1 MTINRHLISLK
12 DVFDI
17 DICISLTEEGAS
29 FGGALLAR
37 YAWWRRSNPDA
48 VLDDMDDAAVG
59 LTCVAHPQEDAARVY
74 SGLLDVYNECETQ
87 VKNIWSSKSE
97 TM

>member
-1 MTINRHLISLK
+1 MK

-17 DICISLTEEGAS
+17 DICISPTEEGAS

-37 YAWWRRSNPDA
+37 YAWWRQSDPDA
-48 VLDDMDDAAVG
+48 IFDDMMDGAAVG
-59 LTCVAHPQEDAARVY
+59 LTCVAHPREDAARVY
-74 SGLLDVYNECETQ
+74 SGLLDMYNDCETQ
-87 VKNIWSSKSE
+87 VINIWCSKSE